1 MIININIK
9 QFEKLLKYI
18 GEQKEKNNKR
28 ICFNIQCEDY
38 YKPIR
43 VEVKR

>member
-18 GEQKEKNNKR
+18 GEQKDNKH

>member
-18 GEQKEKNNKR
+18 DEQKDKKR
-28 ICFNIQCEDY
+28 ICFNVQCEDY

>member
-9 QFEKLLKYI
+9 QFEKLLNYI
-18 GEQKEKNNKR
+18 SEQKDNKR
-28 ICFNIQCEDY
+28 ICFNIQCDDY

-43 VEVKR
+43 AEVIR

>member
-1 MIININIK
+1 MIIYINIK

-18 GEQKEKNNKR
+18 GEQKEKDNKH

-43 VEVKR
+43 VEAKR